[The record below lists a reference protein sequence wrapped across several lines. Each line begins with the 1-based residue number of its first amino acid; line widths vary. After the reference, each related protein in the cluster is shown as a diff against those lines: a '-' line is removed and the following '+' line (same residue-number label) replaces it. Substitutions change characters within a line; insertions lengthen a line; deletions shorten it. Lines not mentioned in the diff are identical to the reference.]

1 MAPLSRLMAERV
13 PYGGLTIGRPWTS
26 VRPPPSPPPAGGA
39 AAAPAPVGVDDVAGA
54 SRRLGSCGKSAALP
68 NPGPSL
74 TRNGCPARP
83 NTYLISENPSGG
95 SINPIGVTLAFDAGA

>member
-1 MAPLSRLMAERV
+1 MADRS
-13 PYGGLTIGRPWTS
+13 PYGGLTIGSPWTS

-39 AAAPAPVGVDDVAGA
+39 AAGALDAVGVDDVAGSA
-54 SRRLGSCGKSAALP
+54 RRLGSCGKSAALP

-83 NTYLISENPSGG
+83 NTYRISENPSGG

>member
-1 MAPLSRLMAERV
+1 MAERS
-13 PYGGLTIGRPWTS
+13 PYGGLTIGKPWTS

-39 AAAPAPVGVDDVAGA
+39 AGARVDVAGA
-54 SRRLGSCGKSAALP
+54 ADSARRCGKSAALP

-83 NTYLISENPSGG
+83 CTYLISENPSGG
-95 SINPIGVTLAFDAGA
+95 AINPIGVTLAFDAGA